1 MATREDIIE
10 KLRTFK
16 LSVADRYPIASLA
29 LFGSFARGEQNAS
42 SDIDVLVE
50 FDGRIGS
57 AFFEMADELEKQMG
71 AKVDLVSKNGIK
83 PKYYSAIESDLIY
96 V

>member
-10 KLRTFK
+10 KLRAFK
-16 LSVADRYPIASLA
+16 LSITGRYPIASLA
-29 LFGSFARGEQNAS
+29 LFGSFARGEQNPS

-50 FDGRIGS
+50 FNGRIGS
-57 AFFEMADELEKQMG
+57 SFFKLADELEKQLG
-71 AKVDLVSKNGIK
+71 GKIDLVSKNGIK
-83 PKYYSAIESDLIY
+83 PKYFSAIQSDLIY